1 MTGAITHDR
10 FLNSLSQT
18 DFDAIVIGAGFA
30 GLYALHKLR
39 DQLGL
44 RTRVFEAG
52 DGVGGTWYWNRYP
65 GARCDI
71 ESIHYSYSFSAAL
84 QQEWEWSEKYASQ
97 AEILSYLN
105 HVADRFNLRKDIQFD
120 TRINSAVWDDDRG
133 VWRVGSEDGVA
144 ATARYL
150 ISGAGNLSVPKEPEF
165 DGIDTFSG
173 EVYLTGK
180 WPHQGVQVTGKK
192 VAVIGTGSSGI
203 QAITEIATQAAHL
216 TVFQRTPNYA
226 IPLRN
231 QPSDPGRVRAIKAHY
246 AEVRDAARNTRS
258 GIPYPEALPS
268 ALAVSPEERRRVF
281 DECWSEGGFRFVLGT
296 FQDIRVDKAA
306 NDTIAEYVRAQ
317 IRRRVSDPAI
327 AEKLT
332 PTTYPFGTK
341 RPPFETNYYET
352 FNRSNVT
359 LVDVADAPIVAVT
372 ESGISTTLAEHDFD
386 IIVLA
391 TGFDAMTGPLLSM
404 GVVGRAGQKLSDK
417 WADGPHTYLGLTVNG
432 FPNLFLLTGPQSP
445 SVLYNVPLA
454 IEDHVDFTAAAIRYL
469 EQNGLD
475 TIEPTLEAEAGWV
488 VHANEIAQSTLL
500 PETDSWW
507 MGSNIPGKP
516 RVCMIYLGGASVYR
530 GICADVVAKGY
541 EGFSL
546 SAAEGSATKGTNTCA
561 GRLTSTFTTG
571 SVADPTDRSLP
582 GDSDADRFGD
592 AEPDENHG

>member
-10 FLNSLSQT
+10 FSNSLSQT
-18 DFDAIVIGAGFA
+18 DFDAIIIGAGFA

-65 GARCDI
+65 GAACDI

-97 AEILSYLN
+97 PEILSYLN

-120 TRINSAVWDDDRG
+120 TRISSAVWDDDRD
-133 VWRVGSEDGVA
+133 VWRVGSENGLAV
-144 ATARYL
+144 TARYL

-246 AEVRDAARNTRS
+246 AEVRDAARNTRA

-306 NDTIAEYVRAQ
+306 NDTIADYVRAQ

-341 RPPFETNYYET
+341 RVPFETNYYET

-359 LVDVADAPIVAVT
+359 LVDVADSPIVAVT

-417 WADGPHTYLGLTVNG
+417 WADGPQTYLGLTVNG